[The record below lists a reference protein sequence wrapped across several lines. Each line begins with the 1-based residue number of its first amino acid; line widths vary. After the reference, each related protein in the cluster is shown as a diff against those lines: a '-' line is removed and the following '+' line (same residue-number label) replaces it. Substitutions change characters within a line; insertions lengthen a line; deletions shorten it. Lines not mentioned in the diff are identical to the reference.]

1 MAIING
7 KIHYKWPFSIA
18 TLNYQRVNMVIFHF
32 AVVNSTTVPHLG
44 AGSFLGFHRHVLP
57 HRQRCSARI
66 RQGHPQ
72 RALQIL
78 VAEEEWNFTQFMDDD
93 PIPSGYVKIA
103 IEHDLSIGKW
113 GFHGSYSWFN
123 IAIEHGST
131 NTYFYGT
138 IMKYNLSHRSYFIP
152 FISVSWAITVHGWWS
167 HTLWLCQ
174 NSYWTWPSRNSWF
187 TH

>member
-1 MAIING
+1 MAIFNSYVKLPEG
-7 KIHYKWPFSIA
+7 KHGDFPLRSSEFHYRSSPWRRLVPWLPPPRTSAPA
-18 TLNYQRVNMVIFHF
+18 TL
-32 AVVNSTTVPHLG
+32 
-44 AGSFLGFHRHVLP
+44 
-57 HRQRCSARI
+57 
-66 RQGHPQ
+66 Q
-72 RALQIL
+72 RA
-78 VAEEEWNFTQFMDDD
+78 DSSRS
-93 PIPSGYVKIA
+93 PSTCPADSRRGGGMKFYTVHGWWSHTLWLCQNSYWTWFVHRKMGI
-103 IEHDLSIGKW
+103 SW
-113 GFHGSYSWFN
+113 GVYSWFN